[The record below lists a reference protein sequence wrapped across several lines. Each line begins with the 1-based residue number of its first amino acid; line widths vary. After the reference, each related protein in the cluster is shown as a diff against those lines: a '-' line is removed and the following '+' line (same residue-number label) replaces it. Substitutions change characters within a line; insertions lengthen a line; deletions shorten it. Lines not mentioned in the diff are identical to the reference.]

1 MNRNK
6 TKFNATIILLFA
18 MILLVFIGSINA
30 CAEDE
35 YMNQMGTSTEESTE
49 YTLDEGNNPS
59 ESNGELKTPSEE
71 YSSGESGAND
81 KDFAPENSEN
91 NASGGDTN
99 ALSDTNQ
106 GDSGD
111 FEKNLFEEIYQE
123 LELNADKIFSVLA
136 FIGTLIVGLGYKS
149 GLLPLLRENM
159 SRLKGTIDLVKAD
172 GEESKTKNEERFT
185 ELTAVMRSIAEEIKD
200 MKGGYE
206 CYKEMN
212 RQRESLRLILEGQ
225 IDMLYAIFMTS
236 ALPQYQKDEIGE
248 KINKMREELKI
259 YESDEEN

>member
-6 TKFNATIILLFA
+6 TKLNATIILLA
-18 MILLVFIGSINA
+18 LILLIFIGSINV

-35 YMNQMGTSTEESTE
+35 YMNQVEKNTEETTTYTSETKADNITSEDKEVPNHNNLGGKSDKENTVSTPENVETSTSDGENI
-49 YTLDEGNNPS
+49 TLDS
-59 ESNGELKTPSEE
+59 
-71 YSSGESGAND
+71 ANQD
-81 KDFAPENSEN
+81 N
-91 NASGGDTN
+91 
-99 ALSDTNQ
+99 
-106 GDSGD
+106 SGD
-111 FEKNLFEEIYQE
+111 FDRNVFEEIYRE
-123 LELNADKIFSVLA
+123 LEHNADKIFSVLA

-149 GLLPLLRENM
+149 GLLPILRENL

-172 GEESKTKNEERFT
+172 GEESKAKVEEKFT
-185 ELTAVMRSIAEEIKD
+185 ELTSAIQDITNEIKD

-236 ALPQYQKDEIGE
+236 ALPQYQKDEVGE
-248 KINKMREELKI
+248 KINRMKEELKT